1 MTNRTSGILMH
12 ITSLPGKFGIGTFGQ
27 SAYDFVDFLAETKQ
41 TYWQILPLTTTSYGD
56 SPYQSFSAIAG
67 NTHLID
73 FDLLV
78 EEGLLAPEDFQDV
91 NFGDNPEKVDY
102 ALIYQA
108 RRPILEK
115 AVQAFLQDDKKK
127 TAHVEFEKDNSSWL
141 TDHAEFRAI
150 TEYYGK
156 KAPQEW

>member
-127 TAHVEFEKDNSSWL
+127 AAFLEF
-141 TDHAEFRAI
+141 
-150 TEYYGK
+150 
-156 KAPQEW
+156 